1 MKRGDIL
8 EVNGKKVMVDAVLG
22 NGNYA
27 FHEVT
32 ETTPKKDAEAPNTE
46 EKEVVK
52 EEVKEVKETPKKKA
66 RRK

>member
-8 EVNGKKVMVDAVLG
+8 KVNGKKVMVDAVLG

-27 FHEVT
+27 FHEVI
-32 ETTPKKDAEAPNTE
+32 ETTLKKDAEAPKTE
-46 EKEVVK
+46 EKEVVE
-52 EEVKEVKETPKKKA
+52 EEVKKVKETPKKKA

>member
-1 MKRGDIL
+1 MKRGDTL

-27 FHEVT
+27 FHEVI
-32 ETTPKKDAEAPNTE
+32 ETTPKKGTEAPKTE